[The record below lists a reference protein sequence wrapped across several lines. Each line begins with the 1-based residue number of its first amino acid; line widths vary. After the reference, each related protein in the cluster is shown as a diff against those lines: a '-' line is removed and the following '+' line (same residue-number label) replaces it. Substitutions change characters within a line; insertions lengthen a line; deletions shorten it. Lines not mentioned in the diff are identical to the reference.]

1 MGSSSEPLQSLLL
14 ASATFLISLVS
25 SSASAGLAALGE
37 HRLLALL
44 DERERPGRVLA
55 YLSAHLERVR
65 ITLLLVDAAAKILLG
80 AAAIRLVEVA
90 VLPAWALAGLV
101 VAGFAALLVGQTAL
115 RSVVGR
121 DPDRHLAWIAPLATG
136 LDLVCQPLS
145 GPLAALARQI
155 RGRGPKVVHDAT
167 EELEYLIEKRSA
179 DGTLDEEQ
187 RELLE
192 SVIEFSHVRVRE
204 VMVPRPAIVA
214 LPIDASY
221 DQVVRTIVE
230 SGFSRIPVYQDTI
243 DQVVGIL
250 HAKRLLEEIHRF
262 DGSTRAAFRLQDLLA
277 EPFFVP
283 ETMRI
288 SHLLTEF
295 QRRGLQIAV
304 AVDEFGGTAGLVTI
318 EDVVEEI
325 VGEIRDESDRE
336 EREPIRLLEDGVLQ
350 VEGGVSIRDL
360 EDYVDENLEDWD
372 LEFPEEGDYET
383 VGGFVTSMIG
393 HVPRPGQ
400 KVRHGDFVFTVRA
413 ADQRR
418 VTRVE
423 IAFEPGEPQ
432 ALHRSPAKEL
442 ESGAAPANARR

>member
-1 MGSSSEPLQSLLL
+1 MP
-14 ASATFLISLVS
+14 FLVS
-25 SSASAGLAALGE
+25 LAASSASAGLAALGE
-37 HRLLALL
+37 HRLQALL
-44 DERERPGRVLA
+44 EERERPGRVLA
-55 YLSAHLERVR
+55 YLAFRIERIR
-65 ITLLLVDAAAKILLG
+65 LSLLLVDAASKVLLG
-80 AAAIRLVEVA
+80 VAAVRLVQAAALA
-90 VLPAWALAGLV
+90 PWALAGLV
-101 VAGFAALLVGQTAL
+101 AAGFFALLLGQTAL
-115 RSVVGR
+115 RSLVGR
-121 DPDRHLAWIAPLATG
+121 DPARHLGWIAPVATG
-136 LDLVCQPLS
+136 LDLVCWPLS
-145 GPLAALARQI
+145 SPLAALARAI

-167 EELEYLIEKRSA
+167 EELEYLIEKGSA
-179 DGTLDEEQ
+179 DGIIDEDQ

-221 DQVVRTIVE
+221 DQVVRTVVE
-230 SGFSRIPVYQDTI
+230 SGFSRIPVFEDTI
-243 DQVVGIL
+243 DQIVGIL
-250 HAKRLLEEIHRF
+250 HAKRLLEELHRSN
-262 DGSTRAAFRLQDLLA
+262 GAAREEFRLADLLA

-283 ETMRI
+283 ETMKI

-295 QRRGLQIAV
+295 QRRGLQLAV
-304 AVDEFGGTAGLVTI
+304 AVDEFGGTAGLVTL

-336 EREPIRLLEDGVLQ
+336 ERQPIRLLEDGVLQ
-350 VEGGVSIRDL
+350 VEGGVFIRDL
-360 EDYVDENLEDWD
+360 EDFVDENLEDWD

-423 IAFEPGEPQ
+423 ITFEPVETRG
-432 ALHRSPAKEL
+432 LHRSAGKEV